1 MSTKRQQELLEL
13 FNTAR
18 LPKFFGFTLS
28 FDEQGHAHVDLPY
41 NQNLDQPYGIHG
53 GIMATLL
60 DTAGWFAAAAQSKTI
75 LVTTSELSIHLLNPA
90 QECDLHAEG
99 WVVKAGKRTL
109 IGEMRVSKS
118 DGEVAAIGTGTFVV
132 I

>member
-13 FNTAR
+13 FNTGR
-18 LPKFFGFTLS
+18 IPKFFGFTLS

-41 NQNLDQPYGIHG
+41 NPNLDQPCGIHG
-53 GIMATLL
+53 GIIATLL
-60 DTAGWFAAAAQSKTI
+60 DTAGWFAVAAQSKTI
-75 LVTTSELSIHLLNPA
+75 LVTTSELSIHFLNPA

>member
-13 FNTAR
+13 FNTGR
-18 LPKFFGFTLS
+18 IPKFFGFTLS
-28 FDEQGHAHVDLPY
+28 FDEQGHAHVDLSY
-41 NQNLDQPYGIHG
+41 NPNLDQPCGIHG

-60 DTAGWFAAAAQSKTI
+60 DTAGWFAVAAQSKTI
-75 LVTTSELSIHLLNPA
+75 LVTTSELSIHFLNPA